1 MAENEIH
8 LNDVGTIIE
17 VTITEDGSAVDVS
30 TSTTQELILKDP
42 KGNLKTKT
50 TNFTTN
56 GSDGK
61 IQFTSVITDFDRQGV
76 WRIQA
81 HLVLLSPIGDWR
93 SDFGDFTVFPN
104 L

>member
-17 VTITEDGSAVDVS
+17 VTITEEGSVVDIS
-30 TSTTQELILKDP
+30 NATTQELILKDP
-42 KGNLKTKT
+42 KGNIKTKT
-50 TNFTTN
+50 TSFTTN
-56 GSDGK
+56 GEDGK
-61 IQFTSVITDFDRQGV
+61 MQFTSIITDFDRQGV

-81 HLVLLSPIGDWR
+81 HLVLLAPIGDWR
-93 SDFGDFTVFPN
+93 SDYGEFTVFPN